1 MSTQDHYAGSC
12 LCGGVQ
18 YEVRGPLGDIIQC
31 HCRRCRKATG
41 TAFAINSP
49 IAKADFYL
57 LQGQHLLKSFTTTTG
72 VSRNFCSECGSPIYS
87 VKADLPDVYRL
98 RIGSLDTPIEQKPT
112 CHFYVGSKAEWEDI
126 HDTLAQYHERP

>member
-12 LCGGVQ
+12 LCGGIQ
-18 YEVRGPLGDIIQC
+18 YEVCGPLGDIIQC

-41 TAFAINSP
+41 TAFATNSP

-57 LQGQHLLKSFTTTTG
+57 LQGQQLLKSFTTTTG

-126 HDTLAQYHERP
+126 HDTLPQYHERP

>member
-12 LCGGVQ
+12 LCGGIQ

-41 TAFAINSP
+41 TAFATNSP
-49 IAKADFYL
+49 IAQADFYL
-57 LQGQHLLKSFTTTTG
+57 LQGQQLLKSFTTTTG
-72 VSRNFCSECGSPIYS
+72 VSRNFCSKCGSPIYS

-112 CHFYVGSKAEWEDI
+112 CHFYVGSKAEWEDL

>member
-12 LCGGVQ
+12 LCGGIQ
-18 YEVRGPLGDIIQC
+18 YKVRGSLGDIIQC

-41 TAFAINSP
+41 TAFATNSP
-49 IAKADFYL
+49 IAKAGFYL
-57 LQGQHLLKSFTTTTG
+57 LQGQQLLKSFTTTTG

-98 RIGSLDTPIEQKPT
+98 RIGSLDTTIEQKPT

-126 HDTLAQYHERP
+126 HATLAQYHERP

>member
-12 LCGGVQ
+12 LCGGIQ

-41 TAFAINSP
+41 TAFATNSP

-57 LQGQHLLKSFTTTTG
+57 LQGQQLLNSFTTTTG

>member
-12 LCGGVQ
+12 LCGGIQ

-41 TAFAINSP
+41 TAFATNSP

-57 LQGQHLLKSFTTTTG
+57 LQGQQLLKSFTTTTG

-98 RIGSLDTPIEQKPT
+98 RIGSLDTTIEQKPN
-112 CHFYVGSKAEWEDI
+112 CHFYVSSKAEWEDI

>member
-12 LCGGVQ
+12 LCGGIQ
-18 YEVRGPLGDIIQC
+18 YEVRGSMGDIIQC

-41 TAFAINSP
+41 TAFATNSP
-49 IAKADFYL
+49 IAKAGFYL
-57 LQGQHLLKSFTTTTG
+57 LQGQQLLKSFTTTTG

-112 CHFYVGSKAEWEDI
+112 CHFYVGSKAE
-126 HDTLAQYHERP
+126 

>member
-12 LCGGVQ
+12 LCGGIQ
-18 YEVRGPLGDIIQC
+18 YEVRGSLGDIIQC

-41 TAFAINSP
+41 TAFATNSP
-49 IAKADFYL
+49 IAKADFRL
-57 LQGQHLLKSFTTTTG
+57 LQGQQLLKSFTTTTG

-126 HDTLAQYHERP
+126 HDTVAQYHERP

>member
-12 LCGGVQ
+12 LCGGIQ

-41 TAFAINSP
+41 TAFATNSP

-57 LQGQHLLKSFTTTTG
+57 LQGQQLLKSFTTTTG

-112 CHFYVGSKAEWEDI
+112 CHFYVGSKAEWEDL
-126 HDTLAQYHERP
+126 HDTFPQYHERP

>member
-12 LCGGVQ
+12 LCGGIQ
-18 YEVRGPLGDIIQC
+18 YEVRGLLGDIIQC
-31 HCRRCRKATG
+31 HCCRCRKATG
-41 TAFAINSP
+41 TAFATNSP

-57 LQGQHLLKSFTTTTG
+57 LQGQQLLKSFTTTTG
-72 VSRNFCSECGSPIYS
+72 VSRNFYSECGSSIYS

-98 RIGSLDTPIEQKPT
+98 RISSLDTPIEQKPT

-126 HDTLAQYHERP
+126 HDTLPQYHERP

>member
-12 LCGGVQ
+12 LCGGIQ
-18 YEVRGPLGDIIQC
+18 YEVRGSLGDIIQC

-41 TAFAINSP
+41 TAFATNSP
-49 IAKADFYL
+49 IAKADFHL
-57 LQGQHLLKSFTTTTG
+57 LQGQKLLKSFTTTTG

-87 VKADLPDVYRL
+87 VKADLPNVYRL

>member
-1 MSTQDHYAGSC
+1 M
-12 LCGGVQ
+12 
-18 YEVRGPLGDIIQC
+18 
-31 HCRRCRKATG
+31 
-41 TAFAINSP
+41 
-49 IAKADFYL
+49 
-57 LQGQHLLKSFTTTTG
+57 
-72 VSRNFCSECGSPIYS
+72 SRNFCSECGSPIYS

>member
-1 MSTQDHYAGSC
+1 MSTQHHYGGSC
-12 LCGGVQ
+12 LCGGIQ

-41 TAFAINSP
+41 TAFATNSP

-57 LQGQHLLKSFTTTTG
+57 LQGQQLLKSFNTTTG

-98 RIGSLDTPIEQKPT
+98 RIGSLDTPIEQQLT
-112 CHFYVGSKAEWEDI
+112 CHFYVGFKAEWDDI
-126 HDTLAQYHERP
+126 HDTLPQYHERP

>member
-1 MSTQDHYAGSC
+1 MSIQDHYAGSC
-12 LCGGVQ
+12 LCGGIQ

-41 TAFAINSP
+41 TAFAANSP

-57 LQGQHLLKSFTTTTG
+57 LQGQQLLKSFTTTTG

-112 CHFYVGSKAEWEDI
+112 CHFYVGSKAEWEDL

>member
-12 LCGGVQ
+12 LCGGIQ

-98 RIGSLDTPIEQKPT
+98 RIGSLDTTIEQKPT

>member
-12 LCGGVQ
+12 LCGGIQ

-87 VKADLPDVYRL
+87 VKADLPNVYRL

-126 HDTLAQYHERP
+126 HDTLPQYHERP

>member
-12 LCGGVQ
+12 LCGGIQ
-18 YEVRGPLGDIIQC
+18 YEVRGSLGDIIQC

-49 IAKADFYL
+49 IAKADFRL
-57 LQGQHLLKSFTTTTG
+57 LQGQQLLKSFTTTTG

>member
-12 LCGGVQ
+12 LCGGIQ

>member
-12 LCGGVQ
+12 LCGGIQ

-41 TAFAINSP
+41 TAFATNSP

-57 LQGQHLLKSFTTTTG
+57 LQGQQLLKSFTTTTG
-72 VSRNFCSECGSPIYS
+72 VSRNFYSECGSPIYS

-126 HDTLAQYHERP
+126 HDTLPQYNERP

>member
-12 LCGGVQ
+12 LCGGIQ

-98 RIGSLDTPIEQKPT
+98 RIGSLDTTIEQKPT
-112 CHFYVGSKAEWEDI
+112 CHFYVSSKAEWEDI

>member
-12 LCGGVQ
+12 LCGGIQ
-18 YEVRGPLGDIIQC
+18 YEVRGLLGDIIQC
-31 HCRRCRKATG
+31 HCCRCRKATG
-41 TAFAINSP
+41 TPFATNSP

-57 LQGQHLLKSFTTTTG
+57 LQGQQLLKSFTTTTG

-126 HDTLAQYHERP
+126 HDTLPQYHERP

>member
-12 LCGGVQ
+12 LCGGIQ

-126 HDTLAQYHERP
+126 HDTLPQYHERP

>member
-12 LCGGVQ
+12 LCGGIQ
-18 YEVRGPLGDIIQC
+18 YEVRGLLGDIIQC
-31 HCRRCRKATG
+31 HCCRCRKATG
-41 TAFAINSP
+41 TAFATNSP

-57 LQGQHLLKSFTTTTG
+57 LQGQQLLKSFTTTTG
-72 VSRNFCSECGSPIYS
+72 VSRNFYSECGSPIYS

-126 HDTLAQYHERP
+126 HHTLPQYHERP

>member
-1 MSTQDHYAGSC
+1 MSTQDHYTGSC
-12 LCGGVQ
+12 LCGRIR
-18 YEVRGPLGDIIQC
+18 YEVRGPLGDIVQC

-41 TAFAINSP
+41 TAFATNSP
-49 IAKADFYL
+49 IAKADFHL
-57 LQGQHLLKSFTTTTG
+57 LHGQQLLKSFNTTTG

-112 CHFYVGSKAEWEDI
+112 CHFYVGSKAEWDDI
-126 HDTLAQYHERP
+126 HDTLPQYHERP

>member
-12 LCGGVQ
+12 LCGGIQ
-18 YEVRGPLGDIIQC
+18 YEVRGSLGDIIQC

-41 TAFAINSP
+41 TAFATNSP

-57 LQGQHLLKSFTTTTG
+57 LQGQQLLKSFTTTTG

-126 HDTLAQYHERP
+126 HDTLPQYHERP